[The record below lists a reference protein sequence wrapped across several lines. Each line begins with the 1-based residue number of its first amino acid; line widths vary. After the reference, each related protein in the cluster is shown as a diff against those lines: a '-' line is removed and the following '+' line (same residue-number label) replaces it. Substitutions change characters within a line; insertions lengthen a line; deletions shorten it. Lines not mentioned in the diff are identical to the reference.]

1 MNLLDEL
8 KGLGVDVDEGIARPT
23 GNPAFYEKM
32 LFRFPDMLAKSSVNP
47 DFDCNDYGEVIE
59 QTHAIKGA
67 TGNLS
72 LTPLFQAYDEI
83 VALLR
88 ADQPQQAKEVL
99 QQILPVQ
106 EKIVACIEKYA

>member
-1 MNLLDEL
+1 MNMLDEL
-8 KGLGVDVDEGIARPT
+8 KGLGVDVDEGIARLT

-32 LFRFPDMLAKSSVNP
+32 LFRFPEMLSKSSVDP

-59 QTHAIKGA
+59 LAHAIKGA

-72 LTPLFQAYDEI
+72 LTPLFQAYGEI

-88 ADQPQQAKEVL
+88 AEQPQQAKEVL
-99 QQILPVQ
+99 HQILPIQ

>member
-1 MNLLDEL
+1 
-8 KGLGVDVDEGIARPT
+8 
-23 GNPAFYEKM
+23 
-32 LFRFPDMLAKSSVNP
+32 MLAKSSVDP

-59 QTHAIKGA
+59 LAHAIKGA